1 MTSIDQDLKREIR
14 VETGMKFGRNTPSA
28 AEVKETARQVLE
40 AKLKQ
45 QRLQLDAAAKESLLT
60 AITDDLLGFGPL
72 EPLLRDN
79 TITEIMVNGPDRIF
93 IERSGHKTLS
103 DAEFDDE
110 GHLRTTLEKM
120 LVIAG
125 RRLDESSPYV
135 DFSLKDGSRI
145 NAIISPLA
153 VDGSTITIRKFL
165 DSLKTLDDLVRLKTI
180 NEPMSRFLRAA
191 VQAKLNIM
199 FSGATGAGK
208 TATLNVLSHEIAPDE
223 RIITIEDALEL
234 KLNQRHVVR
243 LLTRAQNIEGKG
255 VVSVRQLFSNTLRM
269 RPSRIILGEIRG
281 EEALDYLQAI
291 NSGHDGTLAVLH
303 ASTPADVVGRL
314 ETMAMY
320 AGLELPSSEIRRQ
333 IASGLN
339 LVLQHEQLADGARK
353 ITYITEIAGMENG
366 EVVLNDL
373 FRFEITGRADSG
385 EVTGEFKSVNKPAN
399 ETRFKKRGIRL
410 DGIFRDLKL
419 ET

>member
-1 MTSIDQDLKREIR
+1 MAIDKELKREIR
-14 VETGMKFGRNTPSA
+14 VETGMKFGRDMPSP
-28 AEVKETARQVLE
+28 AEVKTVARQVLE
-40 AKLKQ
+40 SKLKQ
-45 QRLQLDAAAKESLLT
+45 KRLPLEPEAKESLVN
-60 AITDDLLGFGPL
+60 AICDDVLGFGPL
-72 EPLLRDN
+72 EPLLRDP

-93 IERSGHKTLS
+93 IERSGRKIIS
-103 DAEFDDE
+103 EIQFDDE
-110 GHLRTTLEKM
+110 GHLRSILEKM
-120 LVIAG
+120 LALAG

-135 DFSLKDGSRI
+135 DFSLQDGSRI

-153 VDGSTITIRKFL
+153 VDGSTMTIRKFL
-165 DSLKTLDDLVRLKTI
+165 DSLKSLADLVRLKTI

-191 VQAKLNIM
+191 IQAKLNIM

-243 LLTRAQNIEGKG
+243 LLTRANNIEGKG
-255 VVSVRQLFSNTLRM
+255 AVSVRQLFSNTLRM

-320 AGLELPSSEIRRQ
+320 AGLELPSSELRRQ

-339 LVLQHEQLADGARK
+339 LIIQHEQLADGSRK
-353 ITYITEIAGMENG
+353 ITYLTEIGGIKDNG
-366 EVVLNDL
+366 ELILNDL
-373 FRFEITGRADSG
+373 FRFEITGRTDNG
-385 EVTGEFKSVNKPAN
+385 EVTGEFKQINKPAN
-399 ETRFKKRGIRL
+399 LARFNKRGIRL
-410 DGIFRDLKL
+410 DTIF
-419 ET
+419 

>member
-1 MTSIDQDLKREIR
+1 MTAIDKELKREVR
-14 VETGMKFGRNTPSA
+14 VETGMKFGRITPTTS
-28 AEVKETARQVLE
+28 EVKETARLVLE

-45 QRLQLDAAAKESLLT
+45 KRLQMETGAREALIT
-60 AITDDLLGFGPL
+60 AICDDLLGFGPL
-72 EPLLRDN
+72 EPLLDDD

-93 IERSGHKTLS
+93 IERRGRKTLS
-103 DAEFDDE
+103 EIQFDDE
-110 GHLRTTLEKM
+110 GHLRTIMEKM
-120 LVIAG
+120 LVMAG

-153 VDGSTITIRKFL
+153 VDGSTVTIRKFL
-165 DSLKTLDDLVRLKTI
+165 DSLKSLDDLVRLKTI
-180 NEPMSRFLRAA
+180 NEPMGRFLRAA

-234 KLNQRHVVR
+234 KLDQRHVVR
-243 LLTRAQNIEGKG
+243 LLTRANNIEGKG
-255 VVSVRQLFSNTLRM
+255 SVSVRQLFSNTLRM

-314 ETMAMY
+314 ETMSMY

-339 LVLQHEQLADGARK
+339 LIIQHEQLADGARK
-353 ITYITEIAGMENG
+353 ITYLTELGGIKEDG
-366 EVVLNDL
+366 EIILNDL
-373 FRFEITGRADSG
+373 FRYEITGRADSG
-385 EVTGEFKSVNKPAN
+385 EVTGEFKLVNRPVN
-399 ETRFKKRGIRL
+399 IDRFKKRGVRL
-410 DGIFRDLKL
+410 GEIF
-419 ET
+419 